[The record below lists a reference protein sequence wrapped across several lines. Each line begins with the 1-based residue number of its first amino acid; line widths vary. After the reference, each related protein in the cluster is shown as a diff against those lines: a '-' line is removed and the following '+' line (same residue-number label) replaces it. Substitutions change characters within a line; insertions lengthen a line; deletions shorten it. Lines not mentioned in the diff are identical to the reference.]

1 MGLGK
6 SFTIMQPADERT
18 RLQSRA
24 GELASTK
31 LAPQDRDEG
40 HIVRQDLMTLLN
52 EVLRHRLTVVHA
64 GAGYGK
70 TSLLM
75 QWLKALQRQRIAAA
89 WLTLE
94 EDESSP
100 SVCLAH
106 MFAAIAKIGYVDYDP
121 LSGLVNFD
129 EKMPVKSLAT
139 AFINTIVEKSEPL
152 VIFLD
157 EFNRAQSEE
166 LNTLFKTL
174 MRQLPRHVHFV
185 IASRWR
191 PEIDV
196 ENLRARGDLIEI
208 TAHDLRFSRQ
218 EVAAL
223 LASSGAHLSELE
235 LHRLTDRTEG
245 WPIALQMA
253 RMWLNG
259 DGQKA
264 RMVSD
269 FSGRTT
275 DLTRYLSEQVLS
287 AMPEET
293 QSFLMQTAILD
304 RINGDIANALT
315 GRRDGWLMLEQLYE
329 RDLFLVP
336 ENDDRQ
342 WFRYHMLFLDF
353 LRDRLQRYGADAIA
367 ELHHRAADWLAGHG
381 MTRAAVHHALKA
393 GDHHLAARL
402 LSDAGGW
409 RLIMDGRINL
419 IRSAISGL
427 PDAIARE
434 YLLLF
439 LAKAFLLVKDGDIKA
454 ALDYFFSLEK
464 LPTWS
469 AQEAIDYE
477 VVAHILADY
486 ADEPMPLAEIERVKK
501 LRQKIHKND
510 HVLHAILAD
519 SLATKYYEYG
529 SFKQALEACDDAIN
543 HYRVLRSLYG
553 EVFLR
558 FTQAKAHL
566 AQGRLDDAEHILRGA
581 EKELEVRFGDGIDLS
596 AHTSIYLAEVLA
608 ERGQVEEAAKR
619 VRHALPVAEQS
630 DGWYELYATAYA
642 TMAAVEWAEQG
653 LEAALAALERARDM
667 ARERHLD
674 RLLLLADCQ
683 SVYYLFLSDRT
694 AELPSYASRLRRF
707 LETATDSP
715 SHRSVGLTAASLA
728 MLEIASGDYVA
739 ARNTLAPCVSAAE
752 ANGDICQLIML
763 TLLQADAAAAEGRM
777 EAAARALDKA
787 VRDGLFTGILR
798 PYVDHGRRLKPVV
811 EAILHG
817 DSPLPQDRYR
827 DNFLRELLRDI
838 RRVEKRQASEGIV
851 LTPAELE
858 VLRELDHGFSNKEIA
873 LKLGISP
880 NTVKYRMK
888 GLFAKLGVSQRA
900 EAVKV
905 CRERALVICAPLR
918 EG

>member
-1 MGLGK
+1 MRRSNERSDLHTGL
-6 SFTIMQPADERT
+6 D
-18 RLQSRA
+18 
-24 GELASTK
+24 ELAATK

-40 HIVRQDLMTLLN
+40 HIVRQDLMTLLDD
-52 EVLRHRLTVVHA
+52 VLRHRLTVVHA

-75 QWLKALQRQRIAAA
+75 QWLKEVQRRRITAA

-94 EDESSP
+94 EDEASP

-106 MFAAIAKIGYVDYDP
+106 MFAAIAKIGYVNNDP

-129 EKMPVKSLAT
+129 EKMSVKSLAT
-139 AFINTIVEKSEPL
+139 AFINTVAENSEPL

-166 LNTLFKTL
+166 LSAMFKTL
-174 MRQLPRHVHFV
+174 MRQLPRHVHFI

-191 PEIDV
+191 PEIDI
-196 ENLRARGDLIEI
+196 ENFRARGDLIEV

-264 RMVSD
+264 RLVSD
-269 FSGRTT
+269 FSGRTM

-287 AMPEET
+287 ALPEET

-304 RINGDIANALT
+304 RLNGDIANALT
-315 GRRDGWLMLEQLYE
+315 DRRDGWLMLEQLYE

-353 LRDRLQRYGADAIA
+353 LRDRLQRYGAEAIA
-367 ELHHRAADWLAGHG
+367 ELHRRAADWLAGHG

-393 GDHHLAARL
+393 GDYHLAARL

-409 RLIMDGRINL
+409 RLIMDGRINM
-419 IRSAISGL
+419 IRSAIAGF
-427 PDAIARE
+427 PDAIVRE
-434 YLLLF
+434 YLLLS
-439 LAKAFLLVKDGDIKA
+439 LAKAFLLVKDGDVKA
-454 ALDYFFSLEK
+454 ALDYFHGLEK
-464 LPTWS
+464 RPTWS
-469 AQEAIDYE
+469 AQESIDYE
-477 VVAHILADY
+477 VVAHVLADY

-501 LRQKIHKND
+501 LRQEIHKND

-529 SFKQALEACDDAIN
+529 SFKQALEACDDAIS

-566 AQGRLDDAEHILRGA
+566 AQGRLDDAEQILRGT

-608 ERGQVEEAAKR
+608 ERGLVEEAAKR
-619 VRHALPVAEQS
+619 LRHALPVAEQS
-630 DGWYELYATAYA
+630 DGWYELYATAYSA
-642 TMAAVEWAEQG
+642 AAAVAWAEHG
-653 LEAALAALERARDM
+653 LDAALAALDRTRAM

-683 SVYYLFLSDRT
+683 SVYYLFLSGRT
-694 AELPSYASRLRRF
+694 AELPSYVPRLRQF
-707 LETATDSP
+707 LAVSIDLP
-715 SHRSVGLTAASLA
+715 SHRSVCLTAASLA
-728 MLEIASGDYVA
+728 MIHVAGKDYDA
-739 ARNTLAPCVSAAE
+739 AKDTLTPCVTTAE
-752 ANGDICQLIML
+752 TNGDICQLIML
-763 TLLQADAAAAEGRM
+763 TLLQAAAASAAGRT
-777 EAAARALDKA
+777 EAAARAVDKA

-798 PYVDHGRRLKPVV
+798 PYLEHGRRLKPVI

-817 DSPLPQDRYR
+817 GSSLPQDRYR
-827 DNFLRELLRDI
+827 DNFLRELLRDL
-838 RRVEKRQASEGIV
+838 RRLEKRQASEGIV
-851 LTPAELE
+851 LTSAELA

-888 GLFAKLGVSQRA
+888 SLFAKLGVSQRA

-905 CRERALVICAPLR
+905 CREQALLSNNPAD
-918 EG
+918 